1 MTYGKLT
8 LKQVKAIHH
17 IQIETF
23 GGIDGIR
30 DEGLLESAIESPF
43 QTFDGLMLYEDPIE
57 RIVRVVFNI
66 IKNHPFLDGNK
77 RTGIAVLM
85 IMSDLYDIEITAS
98 DEEYIELGLRITA
111 LSDHHEITD
120 WINDHISLTKQCFP

>member
-43 QTFDGLMLYEDPIE
+43 QTFDGVMLYEDLIE
-57 RIVRVVFNI
+57 RIARVVFNI

-85 IMSDLYDIEITAS
+85 IMSDLYDIEIEAS

-111 LSDHHEITD
+111 LSDHHEIVD
-120 WINDHISLTKQCFP
+120 WINDHIIFTK